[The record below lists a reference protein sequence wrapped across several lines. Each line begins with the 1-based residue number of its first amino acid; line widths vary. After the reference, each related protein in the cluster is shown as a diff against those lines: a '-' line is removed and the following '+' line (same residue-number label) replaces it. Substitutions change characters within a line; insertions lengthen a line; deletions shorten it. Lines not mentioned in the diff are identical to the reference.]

1 MRILHTV
8 EFYYPSVGGA
18 QEVVRQLSE
27 HMVRM
32 GHDVTVATTKLPNR
46 RSLTHNGVKIVEFE
60 ISGNQVRGFE
70 GDVAT
75 YKQFLTTRDFD
86 VVMNY
91 AAQQWATDLA
101 FEVIDEVAARKVLV
115 PCGYSAL
122 YDPAYARY
130 FDALPAILRRYDATV
145 YLAERY
151 RDIDFARE
159 HGLENIV
166 VIPNGADEREFAD
179 LPTVQERAETRAA
192 HGVRGVM
199 LMTIANYTGEKGH
212 AELLRMF
219 TRLPVEAT
227 LVSAGSTTPGVGWFD
242 AFTEQAA
249 AINRRSGR
257 AQKSVVMIDGSDR
270 RLVCE
275 LLKCADLFVLLSN
288 IEASPLVLFEA
299 AASGVPFVA
308 SDVGNSG
315 EIAAWTGGGVI
326 VRSRQRPNGRV
337 QAIHLDALWQV
348 WRLARNLERRRR
360 MGAAAREAWERRFT
374 WETLAKDYLEVYAGG
389 AGA

>member
-1 MRILHTV
+1 
-8 EFYYPSVGGA
+8 
-18 QEVVRQLSE
+18 
-27 HMVRM
+27 
-32 GHDVTVATTKLPNR
+32 
-46 RSLTHNGVKIVEFE
+46 
-60 ISGNQVRGFE
+60 
-70 GDVAT
+70 
-75 YKQFLTTRDFD
+75 
-86 VVMNY
+86 
-91 AAQQWATDLA
+91 
-101 FEVIDEVAARKVLV
+101 
-115 PCGYSAL
+115 
-122 YDPAYARY
+122 
-130 FDALPAILRRYDATV
+130 
-145 YLAERY
+145 
-151 RDIDFARE
+151 
-159 HGLENIV
+159 
-166 VIPNGADEREFAD
+166 
-179 LPTVQERAETRAA
+179 
-192 HGVRGVM
+192 
-199 LMTIANYTGEKGH
+199 
-212 AELLRMF
+212 
-219 TRLPVEAT
+219 
-227 LVSAGSTTPGVGWFD
+227 VGWFD

-348 WRLARNLERRRR
+348 WRLARNPERRRR